1 MMFPAAGGRDDRE
14 AQDRKKR
21 QKGTCHSCP
30 HLAMFPKLQSACLQ
44 AMMGG
49 MHVAAVA
56 SPWIM
61 EGWLASFHR
70 PCRATNL
77 PASKTCCCVEPFLLA
92 FGTAESNQPAS
103 KFREDDEGASRAT
116 TSSDPSVTAGMT
128 HCERGT
134 DVMSDKSLANHSA
147 SGEIS
152 PYAPST
158 PAVPN
163 AIVGISMQGW
173 PHRQRK
179 HPSFLARRWQV
190 LLSSRGDR
198 KAPGSINVTT
208 GLTTSIARDP
218 LAPRRRPE
226 APDERIGAQ
235 KGCWWPYST

>member
-1 MMFPAAGGRDDRE
+1 MTEKPKTEKKKAKGDVPQLPASGHVPKTAKRVPAGNDGRDGRCC
-14 AQDRKKR
+14 R
-21 QKGTCHSCP
+21 C
-30 HLAMFPKLQSACLQ
+30 LALDHGRLARFLSPSLPCL
-44 AMMGG
+44 
-49 MHVAAVA
+49 
-56 SPWIM
+56 
-61 EGWLASFHR
+61 E
-70 PCRATNL
+70 L

-103 KFREDDEGASRAT
+103 KFGEDDEGASRAT
-116 TSSDPSVTAGMT
+116 TSSDPSVTTGTT

-226 APDERIGAQ
+226 APDERTSAQ
-235 KGCWWPYST
+235 KGCWWPHST